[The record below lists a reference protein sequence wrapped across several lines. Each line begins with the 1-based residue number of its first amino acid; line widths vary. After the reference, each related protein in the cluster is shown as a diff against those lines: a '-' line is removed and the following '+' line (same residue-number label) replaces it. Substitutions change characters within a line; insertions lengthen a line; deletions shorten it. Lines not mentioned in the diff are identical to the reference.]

1 VSELCIPDSGLFDF
15 RYRRTM
21 AYSRD
26 DIDLVR
32 DRTDLVELA
41 AEVTKVKRSG
51 RSTMAVCPFHTEK
64 TPSLSIDGARGL
76 YHCFGC
82 GKSGDVFKWV
92 QETQAVDFSGAL
104 ELLARRA
111 GVTLTIDPEAAK
123 RRSQRERLVEA
134 TSIAGEFYMDRLKT
148 GSDAGSARS
157 YLRSRGYDGD
167 VVDQFSL
174 GYSPEDWE
182 ELVRH
187 LRDRGIRDDTMQKA
201 GLASGTRRG
210 GVVDRFRGRIM
221 FPIFDLRGDTVGFGA
236 RVLDGDGPKYL
247 NTPETAIYHK
257 SRLLYGLNWA
267 KSDIV
272 RRDTSVVVEGYTDVI
287 AMHRAGMPIAVATC
301 GTALGEDHLDLLRR
315 FSERVVLAFD
325 ADEAGAGA
333 ALRGF
338 ERSVPG
344 DLDLRVAVLPDG
356 KDPADVVADVGI
368 DALQKAVAES
378 LPLLQVRIDSELA
391 RFDLD
396 EPEARVKAVKAA
408 ASAIALHPDAIARH
422 EYANGVSR
430 MTGVETKFVEQAI
443 RDARRRSSSQSPDA
457 VDDSDAMV
465 PIQHT
470 ASYRTELE
478 LLRTMLA
485 NDVRLK
491 DAEISETLFSD
502 PETSQAF
509 PTVQS
514 LLASLEPGVTPDL
527 GASIGSDESP
537 YAELLR
543 RLALDARPVSDPA
556 ELVRNL
562 DVYRIDA
569 EISSINRS
577 LQTVDRDSDEEGYS
591 ELLNRLVAL
600 EQKKRSKRV
609 VE

>member
-1 VSELCIPDSGLFDF
+1 
-15 RYRRTM
+15 
-21 AYSRD
+21 
-26 DIDLVR
+26 
-32 DRTDLVELA
+32 
-41 AEVTKVKRSG
+41 
-51 RSTMAVCPFHTEK
+51 MAVCPFHSEK
-64 TPSLSIDGARGL
+64 TPSMSIDGARGL

-134 TSIAGEFYMDRLKT
+134 TSMAVEFYMDRLKT

-157 YLRSRGYDGD
+157 YLRSRGYDGE

-187 LRDRGIRDDTMQKA
+187 LRDRGIRDETMQKA

-221 FPIFDLRGDTVGFGA
+221 FPIFDLRGDSVGFGA
-236 RVLDGDGPKYL
+236 RILDGDGPKYL

-287 AMHRAGMPIAVATC
+287 AMHRADMPVAVATC

-315 FSERVVLAFD
+315 FSEKVVLAVD

-344 DLDLRVAVLPDG
+344 DLDLRVAVLPQG
-356 KDPADVVADVGI
+356 KDPADVVADGGI
-368 DALQKAVAES
+368 EALQIAVAES
-378 LPLLQVRIDSELA
+378 LPLLQVRIDAELA

-408 ASAIALHPDAIARH
+408 ASAIALHPDGTTRH

-443 RDARRRSSSQSPDA
+443 RDARRRSSSQSRDATNDPD
-457 VDDSDAMV
+457 VTV
-465 PIQHT
+465 PVQHT

-491 DAEISETLFSD
+491 DVTITGTLFSD
-502 PETSQAF
+502 PEASEAF

-514 LLASLEPGVTPDL
+514 LLEGLEPGTTPDL

-537 YAELLR
+537 HAELLR
-543 RLALDARPVSDPA
+543 RLALDARPVSDPT
-556 ELVRNL
+556 ELVSNL

-569 EISSINRS
+569 EISSIARS
-577 LQTVDRDSDEEGYS
+577 LQTVDRDSDEQGYS
-591 ELLNRLVAL
+591 ELLNRLVTL
-600 EQKKRSKRV
+600 EQQKRMKRV

>member
-1 VSELCIPDSGLFDF
+1 
-15 RYRRTM
+15 M

-32 DRTDLVELA
+32 EKTDLVELA

-51 RSTMAVCPFHTEK
+51 RSTMAVCPFHSEK
-64 TPSLSIDGARGL
+64 TPSLSIDGSRGL

-92 QETQAVDFSGAL
+92 EETQTVDFTGAL

-123 RRSQRERLVEA
+123 RRSHRERLVEA
-134 TSIAGEFYMDRLKT
+134 TSIAVEFYVERLKM
-148 GSDAGSARS
+148 GPDAGSARS
-157 YLRSRGYDGD
+157 YLRSRGYDGE
-167 VVDQFSL
+167 VVDQFQL
-174 GYSPEDWE
+174 GYSPEGWE

-201 GLASGTRRG
+201 GLASGTRKG
-210 GVVDRFRGRIM
+210 GVVDRFRGRVM
-221 FPIFDLRGDTVGFGA
+221 FPIFDLRGDPVGFGA

-247 NTPETAIYHK
+247 NTPETPIYHK

-272 RRDTSVVVEGYTDVI
+272 RRDTAVVVEGYTDVI
-287 AMHRAGMPIAVATC
+287 AMHRADMPVAVATC

-325 ADEAGAGA
+325 ADEAGVGA

-344 DLDLRVAVLPDG
+344 DLDLRVALLPEG
-356 KDPADVVADVGI
+356 KDPADVVADGNA
-368 DALQKAVAES
+368 DALRAAVEES
-378 LPLLQVRIDSELA
+378 IPLLQVRIDSELG

-396 EPEARVKAVKAA
+396 EPEARAKAVKSAA
-408 ASAIALHPDAIARH
+408 AVIGLHPDAITRH

-430 MTGVETKFVEQAI
+430 KTGVELRFVEQAI
-443 RDARRRSSSQSPDA
+443 SEARRRSNSSRNNSA
-457 VDDSDAMV
+457 HASDALAT
-465 PIQHT
+465 IEHT
-470 ASYRTELE
+470 VSYKIELE

-485 NDVRLK
+485 NDERLK
-491 DAEISETLFSD
+491 SVEISDVMFTD
-502 PETSQAF
+502 PETSAAL

-514 LLASLEPGVTPDL
+514 IIEDLGPGDTPDL
-527 GASIGSDESP
+527 GAAIGSDDSTQ
-537 YAELLR
+537 AEVLR
-543 RLALDARPVSDPA
+543 RLAVDARPVGDPV
-556 ELVRNL
+556 ELAAKLEVF
-562 DVYRIDA
+562 RIDE
-569 EISSINRS
+569 EISSIARR
-577 LQTVDRDSDEEGYS
+577 LQTVDRDADEQGYS

-600 EQKKRSKRV
+600 EQEKRTKRA

>member
-1 VSELCIPDSGLFDF
+1 
-15 RYRRTM
+15 M

-32 DRTDLVELA
+32 EKTDLVELA

-82 GKSGDVFKWV
+82 GKSGDIFKWV
-92 QETQAVDFSGAL
+92 QETQTVDFTGAL

-123 RRSQRERLVEA
+123 RRNQRERLVEA
-134 TSIAGEFYMDRLKT
+134 TSIAVEFYTDRLKS
-148 GSDAGSARS
+148 GPDAGSARS
-157 YLRSRGYDGD
+157 YLRSRGYDSD
-167 VVDQFSL
+167 VVDQFHL
-174 GYSPEDWE
+174 GFSPEGWE

-201 GLASGTRRG
+201 GLASGTRKG
-210 GVVDRFRGRIM
+210 GVVDRFRGRVM
-221 FPIFDLRGDTVGFGA
+221 FPIFDLRGDPVGFGA

-247 NTPETAIYHK
+247 NTPETSIYHK

-287 AMHRAGMPIAVATC
+287 AMHRADMPIAVATC

-325 ADEAGAGA
+325 ADEAGVGA

-344 DLDLRVAVLPDG
+344 DLNLRVALLPEG
-356 KDPADVVADVGI
+356 KDPADVVADGNEA
-368 DALQKAVAES
+368 ALQAAVDES
-378 LPLLQVRIDSELA
+378 VPLLQVRIDSELG

-396 EPEARVKAVKAA
+396 EPEARAKAVKAA
-408 ASAIALHPDAIARH
+408 ASVIALHPDAITRH

-430 MTGVETKFVEQAI
+430 RTGVESRFVEDAI
-443 RDARRRSSSQSPDA
+443 NQARRRTSSSRGAPSDVDA
-457 VDDSDAMV
+457 PAPVE
-465 PIQHT
+465 HT
-470 ASYRTELE
+470 ASYKTELE

-485 NDVRLK
+485 NDERL
-491 DAEISETLFSD
+491 ATLDVDESMFSD
-502 PETSQAF
+502 PETSAVF

-514 LLASLEPGVTPDL
+514 IVAGLAPGATPDL
-527 GASIGSDESP
+527 GAAIGSDESP
-537 YAELLR
+537 HAEVLR
-543 RLALDARPVSDPA
+543 RLAIDERPVGDPT
-556 ELVRNL
+556 ELVAKL
-562 DVYRIDA
+562 EISRIEA
-569 EISSINRS
+569 EIARITRS
-577 LQTVDRDSDEEGYS
+577 LQTVDRDADEQGYS

-600 EQKKRSKRV
+600 EQEKRTKRV
-609 VE
+609 IE